1 MSATQTQTMVV
12 EQPTQPRVVS
22 LSVVS
27 DMNCPWCYVGSK
39 ELLKAMQAACNAAT
53 ATAKEDT
60 TEFKRPLQFKLEYK
74 PFMLDPTLKVDE
86 PVEREG
92 RLEKKYGAERIKKAR
107 ELLDERGKDLGIDF
121 KWGGNM
127 RQTTASHR
135 LMLRVLQQHG
145 SKAQLQLLEQLFIY
159 NFEDTR
165 DIGDPDVLAE
175 IVEKLGFGAR
185 QETLDFLAS
194 EELTPEISN
203 QIKEAQ
209 MLGIS
214 GVPFTVIDGKWAVSG
229 GQSWDVYYKIFENLS
244 QGKNP

>member
-1 MSATQTQTMVV
+1 MSATQTETMTV
-12 EQPTQPRVVS
+12 EPPQQPRVVS

-39 ELLKAMQAACNAAT
+39 ELLKAMQASCNASAI
-53 ATAKEDT
+53 ASKEDSD
-60 TEFKRPLQFKLEYK
+60 KRPLQFKLEYK

-92 RLEKKYGAERIKKAR
+92 RIVKKYGEEKMKKAK
-107 ELLDERGKDLGIDF
+107 ELLVERGKELGISF

-135 LMLRVLQQHG
+135 LMLYVLQEHG

-159 NFEDTR
+159 NFEHEK
-165 DIGDPDVLAE
+165 DIGDPE
-175 IVEKLGFGAR
+175 ILVEIMEKLGFASR
-185 QETLDFLAS
+185 EDTLDFLDS
-194 EELTPEISN
+194 EDLTPEISS

>member
-12 EQPTQPRVVS
+12 EPAQPRVVS

-39 ELLKAMQAACNAAT
+39 ELLKAMQAACNATST
-53 ATAKEDT
+53 AAKEDAA
-60 TEFKRPLQFKLEYK
+60 KRPLQFKLEYK

-86 PVEREG
+86 PVAREG
-92 RLEKKYGAERIKKAR
+92 RLEKKYGAERVKKAK
-107 ELLDERGKDLGIDF
+107 ELLDERAKDLGIDF
-121 KWGGNM
+121 KWTGNM

-135 LMLRVLQQHG
+135 LMLRILKQHG

-159 NFEDTR
+159 NFEQAK
-165 DIGDPDVLAE
+165 DIGEYDLLAE
-175 IVEKLGFGAR
+175 IVEKLGFGSR
-185 QETLDFLAS
+185 EETLEFLNS
-194 EELTPEISN
+194 EELLPEVSN

-244 QGKNP
+244 EGKNP

>member
-1 MSATQTQTMVV
+1 MSATTTQTMAAEPV
-12 EQPTQPRVVS
+12 QPRVVS

-39 ELLKAMQAACNAAT
+39 ELLKAMQAACNAT
-53 ATAKEDT
+53 SSKQDNDDKT
-60 TEFKRPLQFKLEYK
+60 RPLQFKLEYK

-86 PVEREG
+86 PVERSA
-92 RLEKKYGAERIKKAR
+92 RLEKKYGAEKIKKAQ
-107 ELLDERGKDLGIDF
+107 ELLVERGKDLGIDF

-159 NFEDTR
+159 NFEHAR
-165 DIGDPDVLAE
+165 DIGDPELLAE
-175 IVEKLGFGAR
+175 IVENLGFGTR

-194 EELTPEISN
+194 EELAPEVAH
-203 QIKEAQ
+203 QIKDAQ